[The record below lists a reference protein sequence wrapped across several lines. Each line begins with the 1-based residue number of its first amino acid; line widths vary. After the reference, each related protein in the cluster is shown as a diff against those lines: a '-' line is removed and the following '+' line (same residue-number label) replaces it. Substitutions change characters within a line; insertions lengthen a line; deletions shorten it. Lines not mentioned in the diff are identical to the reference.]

1 MSVNKQQTNLYEDI
15 FRYTLQFYEI
25 GTGLY
30 KDIVSCGSGFLYEED
45 NSIYIFTAKHLKD
58 NLAETRLVTPAYVNI
73 QTKRCTGY
81 CPSFNLIEA
90 LKCKDD
96 YLFLGA
102 EGKGIDV
109 LLSRIKDPNIHFMF
123 YKRNDDNDELIPIG
137 EMGKFKSIIT
147 PTLIGEYYFGGFVE
161 RCTPNQQNIIE
172 GTPVEYHC
180 EYLKSCFDDK
190 YYEFELDSP
199 VHSKKL
205 QELSGAPIFDANMNL
220 VSMLISGPENSNI
233 VHGLNMSYVMK
244 QVSMQELFANSLGG
258 QYSRKDVFIIPDFYA
273 ND

>member
-1 MSVNKQQTNLYEDI
+1 M
-15 FRYTLQFYEI
+15 
-25 GTGLY
+25 
-30 KDIVSCGSGFLYEED
+30 
-45 NSIYIFTAKHLKD
+45 
-58 NLAETRLVTPAYVNI
+58 
-73 QTKRCTGY
+73 
-81 CPSFNLIEA
+81 
-90 LKCKDD
+90 
-96 YLFLGA
+96 
-102 EGKGIDV
+102 
-109 LLSRIKDPNIHFMF
+109 
-123 YKRNDDNDELIPIG
+123 
-137 EMGKFKSIIT
+137 
-147 PTLIGEYYFGGFVE
+147 
-161 RCTPNQQNIIE
+161 
-172 GTPVEYHC
+172 
-180 EYLKSCFDDK
+180 KSCFDDK